1 MLIDEAGPEHL
12 SDSLKGPR
20 ERERERERERRCD
33 HSHEEAGTWY
43 DINGQLC
50 AAVRRG
56 SC

>member
-20 ERERERERERRCD
+20 ERERERRCD

-43 DINGQLC
+43 DING
-50 AAVRRG
+50 
-56 SC
+56 